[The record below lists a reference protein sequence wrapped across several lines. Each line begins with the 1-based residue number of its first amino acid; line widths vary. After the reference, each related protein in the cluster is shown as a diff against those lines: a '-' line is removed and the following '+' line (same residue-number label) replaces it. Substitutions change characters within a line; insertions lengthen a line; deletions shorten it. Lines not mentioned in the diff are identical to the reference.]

1 MKTPLPPHHSKARHP
16 TSRLANILGA
26 IAISLNDRLVGTA
39 GLATFDSPVDH
50 ATAGAAVSLLRW
62 LPGAPMPRLA
72 AYVGLSQSAAVRLV
86 DRLSTAGLVV
96 RRREH
101 GRRQVQV
108 FLTPLGLAAAARIHR
123 RRARVLERMVGKLE
137 TRDRD
142 DLLRISERLARQL
155 PEDQWHAMHVCR
167 LCHFRSCGS
176 DDECPVWQAARDRPH
191 GKRA

>member
-123 RRARVLERMVGKLE
+123 RRARVLERMVGELE

-167 LCHFRSCGS
+167 LCHFRSCGT